1 MKASDIQNKP
11 WWYKYRPRLTDWHFW
26 IVQIL
31 TIGIAVAHL
40 VLERQGYYSGL
51 GRLYFVPIILLIIPV
66 IYAAL
71 IFGSVGSNSTTVWV
85 VAISIPNLIFGHSGL
100 ERIGESFQLATLVTV
115 AVFMGQHVDRER
127 SLSHKIEAADSA
139 LRSSEAKYRKLFNSS
154 PIAILLLDQNHAIL
168 DANPAAGALFGKPLA
183 ELKGMDASL
192 LEMKNGTNLPA
203 PAGSNRWW
211 EANLITWP
219 RNNSEIYLKPTLTQ
233 INDNEGN
240 LITQVVLRDLTEEYN
255 RQEGLKAY
263 TAHIIRA
270 QEEERLHIARE
281 LHDETIQNLSLLC
294 RHLNNACN
302 PEAKLSPPAAE
313 ELQETKKIAEKTVRE
328 LRDFTKALRPP
339 SLDDLGMVASI
350 RRLLVD
356 FLDRTGIKGRFQIVG
371 EEKRLPK
378 DIETGMFR
386 IAQEALWN
394 VEHHARATEVTIM
407 LHFDE
412 NETKL
417 SVSDNGVGFD
427 VPPVLGG
434 LKANSHLGLVG
445 MQERADL
452 FGGKLAIQSTPG
464 RGTSINVTIPSS
476 KVLPVGG

>member
-1 MKASDIQNKP
+1 
-11 WWYKYRPRLTDWHFW
+11 
-26 IVQIL
+26 
-31 TIGIAVAHL
+31 
-40 VLERQGYYSGL
+40 
-51 GRLYFVPIILLIIPV
+51 
-66 IYAAL
+66 
-71 IFGSVGSNSTTVWV
+71 
-85 VAISIPNLIFGHSGL
+85 
-100 ERIGESFQLATLVTV
+100 
-115 AVFMGQHVDRER
+115 
-127 SLSHKIEAADSA
+127 
-139 LRSSEAKYRKLFNSS
+139 
-154 PIAILLLDQNHAIL
+154 
-168 DANPAAGALFGKPLA
+168 
-183 ELKGMDASL
+183 
-192 LEMKNGTNLPA
+192 
-203 PAGSNRWW
+203 
-211 EANLITWP
+211 
-219 RNNSEIYLKPTLTQ
+219 
-233 INDNEGN
+233 
-240 LITQVVLRDLTEEYN
+240 VVLRDLTEEYN

-417 SVSDNGVGFD
+417 SV
-427 VPPVLGG
+427 
-434 LKANSHLGLVG
+434 
-445 MQERADL
+445 
-452 FGGKLAIQSTPG
+452 
-464 RGTSINVTIPSS
+464 
-476 KVLPVGG
+476 